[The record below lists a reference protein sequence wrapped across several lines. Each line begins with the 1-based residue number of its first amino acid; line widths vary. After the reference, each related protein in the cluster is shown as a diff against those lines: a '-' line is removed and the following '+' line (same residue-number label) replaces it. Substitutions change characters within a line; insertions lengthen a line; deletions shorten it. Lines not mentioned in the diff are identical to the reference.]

1 MGAFHEPLPEG
12 WSAFEKQ
19 ETFYQWRC
27 PWGELCNKKDKV
39 LFECEKKNT
48 VLDSAA
54 MHLCNEDG
62 HEEFKDFDNA
72 RSCAIEGLTKKIKKV
87 TVYYD
92 ENGDE
97 HKELPFPKAKKM
109 PTPPAKSPTERE
121 REKQHDQRRKD
132 SYYSHNSNSQGRD
145 YRRKDT
151 EVIGARRSKDRKGS
165 SSRDQYDDGNRS
177 RTSRARLRSRSRT
190 PRHSCSRDASNNQIA
205 TTGKATSTARMWPVG
220 EPTRQQM
227 NLPFQIK
234 SGPREHEVLIGRVEL
249 DQIGDCLLRAAVGAS
264 TCVKCIREFCKAAE
278 ESFETERQVLNSS
291 REALQRFTRA

>member
-72 RSCAIEGLTKKIKKV
+72 RSCAIEGLTKKITKV

-97 HKELPFPKAKKM
+97 HKELPSPKAKKR
-109 PTPPAKSPTERE
+109 PTPPAKSPTEGE
-121 REKQHDQRRKD
+121 RKKQHVQSRRE
-132 SYYSHNSNSQGRD
+132 YYQNQNQNHKERD

-177 RTSRARLRSRSRT
+177 RTSRARLRSASRTRRRSR
-190 PRHSCSRDASNNQIA
+190 SRGTSNRQDNQI
-205 TTGKATSTARMWPVG
+205 TTLVPPPTWPVIG
-220 EPTRQQM
+220 TQSV
-227 NLPFQIK
+227 PFQIRA
-234 SGPREHEVLIGRVEL
+234 GPRDHEVTIGRVEL
-249 DQIGDCLLRAAVGAS
+249 DQITDSLTRASAAANACMLRM
-264 TCVKCIREFCKAAE
+264 RQFCTAAE
-278 ESFETERQVLNSS
+278 SSFRAEKDCMDTCRAN
-291 REALQRFTRA
+291 LQRFSRA

>member
-72 RSCAIEGLTKKIKKV
+72 RSCAIEGLAKKIKKA

-97 HKELPFPKAKKM
+97 HKELPSPKAKKR
-109 PTPPAKSPTERE
+109 PTPPAKSPTEGERKKQYVQSRRE
-121 REKQHDQRRKD
+121 
-132 SYYSHNSNSQGRD
+132 YYQNPNQNQKERG
-145 YRRKDT
+145 YRRQDT
-151 EVIGARRSKDRKGS
+151 EVIGARRSKDRKAS

-177 RTSRARLRSRSRT
+177 RTSRARLRSRSHT
-190 PRHSCSRDASNNQIA
+190 HSCSRDSSNNQIS
-205 TTGKATSTARMWPVG
+205 TTAKAASHSRLWTGREQAR
-220 EPTRQQM
+220 QK
-227 NLPFQIK
+227 FQIR
-234 SGPREHEVLIGRVEL
+234 SGPREHEVIIGRVEL
-249 DQIGDCLLRAAVGAS
+249 DQIGDCIQRASDGTS
-264 TCVKCIREFCKAAE
+264 TCVKLIREFCKAAE
-278 ESFETERQVLNSS
+278 ASFEAERHCLNSS
-291 REALQRFTRA
+291 REALQRFARA